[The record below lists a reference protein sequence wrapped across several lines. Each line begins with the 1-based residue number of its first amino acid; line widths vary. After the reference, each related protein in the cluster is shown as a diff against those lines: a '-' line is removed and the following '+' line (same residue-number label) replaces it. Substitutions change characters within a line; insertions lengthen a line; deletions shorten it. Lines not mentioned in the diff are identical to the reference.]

1 MIRDILLKLL
11 KETYVK
17 VERDVV
23 GERSVV
29 INIDQAL
36 STLKSVL
43 LEKAPRDKDK
53 YAYCEELATCQTTG
67 NHNYNQAN
75 AEWRKQIEEIF
86 KD

>member
-1 MIRDILLKLL
+1 MKNKILKHLDDSCLCGQREL
-11 KETYVK
+11 HSEVA
-17 VERDVV
+17 D
-23 GERSVV
+23 S
-29 INIDQAL
+29 IA